1 MPTRSYNETVEDLAL
16 ELVWSLWAELGVS
29 GWNRRHEGVAIDLE
43 PLIIA
48 TSHLG
53 SRNDR
58 LLRESLD
65 WCVMNARFVS
75 AVRLRNLLPS
85 FSDAAQKGFG
95 KFAATVRKHK
105 PVSWPSQTGASALKW
120 APTGRSVVPE
130 LDRPA
135 LVQLKLRALFGVSA
149 RAEILL
155 RMLPEPTRPFGIS
168 ELSMYTAFGKDN
180 LSDALDLL
188 VLAGAVVRN
197 LMTTAGNVQVFRLA
211 AEEGLRSLL
220 VDVPSPNGFPF
231 WIARFRLLTHL
242 IDFAA
247 SAPTDRTAR
256 AATIE
261 RLLSNLQMDLRW
273 VASNPRLYRGVD
285 EVNEGFDDWSVAML
299 TRWAST
305 NGNTSA

>member
-1 MPTRSYNETVEDLAL
+1 MPTRSYNQTIDELAL

-29 GWNRRHEGVAIDLE
+29 GWNRRHDGVAIDVE

-53 SRNDR
+53 TRDDR
-58 LLRESLD
+58 LLTESLD
-65 WCVMNARFVS
+65 WCVLNARFVS
-75 AVRLRNLLPS
+75 AVRLRNLLPT
-85 FSDAAQKGFG
+85 FSNTARKGFD

-105 PVSWPSQTGASALKW
+105 PVSWPGETAVSALKW
-120 APTGRSVVPE
+120 APTGRSAVPD
-130 LDRPA
+130 LNRPA

-188 VLAGAVVRN
+188 ALGGVVVRN
-197 LMTTAGNVQVFRLA
+197 VMTTAGNVQVFRLA
-211 AEEGLRSLL
+211 VVEGLRSLL
-220 VDVPSPNGFPF
+220 VDVPTPSNFPF
-231 WIARFRLLTHL
+231 WAARFRVITHL

-256 AATIE
+256 AATIQ
-261 RLLSNLQMDLRW
+261 RLLGDLQMDLRW
-273 VASNPRLYRGVD
+273 VASYPRLYRGVD

-299 TRWAST
+299 SRWAAINGST
-305 NGNTSA
+305 ST